1 MLHSHAAG
9 GPPPTPIPRSALW
22 SVVGIMVDFAK
33 AVPFCLERGA
43 WDETTLP
50 FVEGRLAETPCH
62 AGRRWE
68 EVIFPDKAAV
78 ASLTSRWGGA

>member
-1 MLHSHAAG
+1 MAPVLIA
-9 GPPPTPIPRSALW
+9 PTADR

-33 AVPFCLERGA
+33 ALPFCLERGG

-50 FVEGRLAETPCH
+50 FVEAGLAQTPCY

-78 ASLTSRWGGA
+78 AMLTSRWGGA